1 MRTDNIDTIISN
13 EVATIGGKYIISK
26 EIGTVR
32 WSWNDDEGQLHT
44 KKLNNV
50 LYFPDSTVNII
61 SATVLDESIKDDEGT
76 FLPTKGKYY
85 IFTWDFGKYK
95 NIIARS
101 EHYLTDLISKLYL
114 ASLVSFCKRVVS
126 ISIYSTFNFAFAY
139 ICTR

>member
-61 SATVLDESIKDDEGT
+61 SATVLDESIKDDEVT
-76 FLPTKGKYY
+76 YILTKIKYS

-95 NIIARS
+95 NK
-101 EHYLTDLISKLYL
+101 ISH
-114 ASLVSFCKRVVS
+114 S
-126 ISIYSTFNFAFAY
+126 
-139 ICTR
+139 